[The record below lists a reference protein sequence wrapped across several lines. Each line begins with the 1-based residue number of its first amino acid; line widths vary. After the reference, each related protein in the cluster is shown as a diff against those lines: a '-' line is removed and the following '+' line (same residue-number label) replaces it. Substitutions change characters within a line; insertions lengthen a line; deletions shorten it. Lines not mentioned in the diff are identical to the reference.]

1 MLEAQA
7 GYCRWVEHWLYN
19 LRQFLFQK
27 YQFSETE
34 FTRRTDILNFS
45 RDFPS
50 CFAPIGDFKV
60 IINTWAI
67 LAFRAVV
74 KKWCNSFVLISLPLS
89 DRNFWKASLCWMA
102 SSRLYFIGSK
112 WPVEACIFQIKWDMA
127 RGKLTETLW
136 VLRIR
141 YARKTSVTVPVHCC
155 TSYTTAPRTLL
166 VSRLLCLCTSHSNYI
181 AEASGG
187 STPQTLEPLAPSCPA
202 LLSAVCSWLQWLSN
216 IFHPRKLASKD
227 PTVSIFYG

>member
-34 FTRRTDILNFS
+34 FTRRTDILNFF
-45 RDFPS
+45 RDFHS
-50 CFAPIGDFKV
+50 CFAPIGYFKV

-74 KKWCNSFVLISLPLS
+74 KKWYNSFVLISLPLS
-89 DRNFWKASLCWMA
+89 DRNFWKASLCWMT

-112 WPVEACIFQIKWDMA
+112 RPVEACIFQIKWDMA
-127 RGKLTETLW
+127 RGKLTETWW

-155 TSYTTAPRTLL
+155 TSYTTRISAALPLHLALKLYRRSFRGLYPANTRTSRSQLSRTSLCSVQL
-166 VSRLLCLCTSHSNYI
+166 VTV
-181 AEASGG
+181 
-187 STPQTLEPLAPSCPA
+187 TLQHFPPKKIS
-202 LLSAVCSWLQWLSN
+202 
-216 IFHPRKLASKD
+216 F
-227 PTVSIFYG
+227 